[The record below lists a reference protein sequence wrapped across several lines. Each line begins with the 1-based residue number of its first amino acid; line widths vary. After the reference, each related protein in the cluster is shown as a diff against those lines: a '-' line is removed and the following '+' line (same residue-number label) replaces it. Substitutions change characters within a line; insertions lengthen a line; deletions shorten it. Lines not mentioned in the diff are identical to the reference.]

1 MNYHHRNIN
10 GQTLDLPL
18 GKVVCVGRNYVE
30 HAKELN
36 NPVPSEP
43 ILFIKPATTLVPY
56 LNPIDSTGSPYPL
69 HYELEIAI
77 LIQETLKNATA
88 EEAKAAVGGVGLSLD
103 LTYRCVQS
111 KLKEKGHPWEKAKA
125 FDGSCP
131 ASEFVTH
138 PNLDLD
144 SLSLKLEINDELR
157 QSATASEMIVDIVSL
172 LQYASTHF
180 SLVPGDIL
188 LTGTPAGVGVLKP
201 GDTLVASLG
210 DLISTNTT
218 VV

>member
-10 GQTLDLPL
+10 GQQLDLPL

-43 ILFIKPATTLVPY
+43 ILFIKPATTLVPFST
-56 LNPIDSTGSPYPL
+56 PIDAQGAPYPL

-77 LIQETLKNATA
+77 LIKDTLKNATA
-88 EEAKAAVGGVGLSLD
+88 EEAKAAVGGVGLALD

-125 FDGSCP
+125 FDDSCP
-131 ASEFVTH
+131 TSEFVIN
-138 PNLDLD
+138 PNVDLD
-144 SLSLKLEINDELR
+144 NLALKLEINGEVR
-157 QSATASEMIVDIVSL
+157 QSASASEMIVDIVSL

-188 LTGTPAGVGVLKP
+188 LTGTPAGVGVLKS
-201 GDTLVASLG
+201 GDALVASL
-210 DLISTNTT
+210 DDVISTSTQ

>member
-1 MNYHHRNIN
+1 MNYHHKNIN
-10 GQTLDLPL
+10 GQTLDLAL

-56 LNPIDSTGSPYPL
+56 SNPIDSTGSPYPL

-77 LIQETLKNATA
+77 LIQDTLKNATA
-88 EEAKAAVGGVGLSLD
+88 EEAKAAVGGVGLALD

-131 ASEFVTH
+131 TSEFVTH

-188 LTGTPAGVGVLKP
+188 LTGTPAGVGVLKS
-201 GDTLVASLG
+201 GDKLVATLG
-210 DLISTNTT
+210 DLISTNTS